1 MPDTRSV
8 MAEAPER
15 MRIGELAKR
24 GGVSHRTIHY
34 YEEEGLL
41 SPIERAAGGH
51 RYYDGEALARLHKI
65 RQLQEI
71 GLSLDEIRDV
81 IDLYFE
87 EPSGVKGKK
96 KVLQMLRRQLAETE
110 HKISE
115 LEDFRDDL
123 KKNISRIENLIEE
136 AGQKAG

>member
-1 MPDTRSV
+1 

-41 SPIERAAGGH
+41 SPTERAAGGH

-65 RQLQEI
+65 KQLQEV

-87 EPSGVKGKK
+87 EPTGVKGKR
-96 KVLQMLRRQLAETE
+96 KVLGMLKEQLAETE
-110 HKISE
+110 HKLSE
-115 LEDFRDDL
+115 LESFRNDL
-123 KKNISRIENLIEE
+123 KKNISRIERLIEE
-136 AGQKAG
+136 AG